1 MRHSLGFFVGAA
13 LLTAPLDAGAEE
25 LRLHATGGAAH
36 AVGSRQQ
43 REFGAGGGGSATVE
57 LPVAPVVGVQAGIG
71 GLVLARGKEP
81 ADPSFAP
88 QGAGTALTGTAG
100 AGVRPLATRGPAG
113 PWIDANGGVARTGNE
128 ARPMFDTHL
137 GWDFRVS
144 KSSRTDVGPFVGYT
158 QILDP
163 AAALSSGDARIAWV
177 GLQVSLGAPERRRPA
192 PPLTEEPGPP
202 MPSVEPL
209 RAQKGPE
216 PEPEAIS
223 ASAAADTTDP
233 GVQLIADRIVLD
245 DVVHFEFGSAR
256 ITPQS
261 YPAVKRIADFL
272 NRNDD
277 LLEISI
283 EGHADAIGTE
293 MYNQVLSEARAMTMR
308 WLLARFGVDK
318 SRLHVEGFGK
328 SHLKIASALP
338 LVDNRRVEL
347 VVTRVRKAGGSPLSF
362 DVHGGAR

>member
-1 MRHSLGFFVGAA
+1 MRHSVGFFAGAA
-13 LLTAPLDAGAEE
+13 LLVAPLGAGAEE

-36 AVGSRQQ
+36 AVGSRQE

-81 ADPSFAP
+81 EDPSFAP

-100 AGVRPLATRGPAG
+100 ARLRPLAARGPAG

-128 ARPMFDTHL
+128 ARPMFDAHL

-177 GLQVSLGAPERRRPA
+177 GLQVSLGAPDRRRPA
-192 PPLTEEPGPP
+192 TPPTEPGPP
-202 MPSVEPL
+202 MPSVEPA
-209 RAQKGPE
+209 RAQKAPE
-216 PEPEAIS
+216 PEREAIS

-233 GVQLIADRIVLD
+233 GVQLIEDRIVLD
-245 DVVHFEFGSAR
+245 DIVHFEFGSAR
-256 ITPQS
+256 IRPQS
-261 YPAVKRIADFL
+261 HPAVKRIAAFL

-293 MYNQVLSEARAMTMR
+293 MYNQVLSEARAMSMR
-308 WLLARFGVDK
+308 WLLARFGVDR

-347 VVTRVRKAGGSPLSF
+347 VVTRVRRIGDTPLSL